1 MKDFAPRGHRRPS
14 RRAPAQSETVH
25 EFFDSNPNKR
35 RDHKTAQL
43 CRQVYKALSMALE
56 ECGDDVLRSL
66 LVHHVDPAPSAG
78 RMLVRVGF
86 SPASDPLPVAEVMN
100 RLAQVN
106 GFLRHQVA
114 AAITRKRAP
123 ELMFLLIAST
133 QEEEAP

>member
-1 MKDFAPRGHRRPS
+1 MKDFAPRGHRRRS

-25 EFFDSNPNKR
+25 EFFDSNHNKR

-43 CRQVYKALSMALE
+43 CRQVYKTLSMALE

-66 LVHHVDPAPSAG
+66 LVHHVDPAPNAG

-86 SPASDPLPVAEVMN
+86 SPASESVGVAEVMN
-100 RLAQVN
+100 RLGQKS

-123 ELMFLLIAST
+123 ELLFVLIAPT
-133 QEEEAP
+133 HEEDAQ